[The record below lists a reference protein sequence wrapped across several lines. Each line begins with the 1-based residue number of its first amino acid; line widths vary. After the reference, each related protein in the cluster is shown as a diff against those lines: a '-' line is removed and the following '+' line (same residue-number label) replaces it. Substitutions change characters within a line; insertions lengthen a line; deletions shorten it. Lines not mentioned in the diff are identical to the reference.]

1 MGFVKIASV
10 KDMKPGNLIAI
21 NEGGKDVLAVN
32 LDGKYYAI
40 GNICTHKGC
49 KLSKGKLK
57 GESIQCPCHGSVFD
71 VKSGRVLKGP
81 AVQPQPIFQVK
92 IENNEVLVKV

>member
-10 KDMKPGNLIAI
+10 KDMKPGKLIAI

-40 GNICTHKGC
+40 GNICTHRGC
-49 KLSKGKLK
+49 KLSKGKIK
-57 GESIQCPCHGSVFD
+57 EDTIQCPCHGSVFD
-71 VKSGRVLKGP
+71 IRTGRVLKGP
-81 AVQPQPIFQVK
+81 AVQPEPIFQVK
-92 IENNEVLVKV
+92 VESDEILVKV